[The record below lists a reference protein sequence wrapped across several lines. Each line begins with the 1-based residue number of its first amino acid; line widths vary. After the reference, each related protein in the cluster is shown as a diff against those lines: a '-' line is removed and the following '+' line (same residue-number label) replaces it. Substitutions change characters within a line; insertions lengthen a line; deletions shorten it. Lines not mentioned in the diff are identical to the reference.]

1 MSVVVEDPPRPS
13 GMDPRL
19 RQRRIEVRRAEGRRR
34 LRRLLIGL
42 GAVAAAALLWA
53 LTYSSVLDID
63 HLEVPGL
70 DVGKADAVRQAAA
83 VDIGAPILYLD
94 SEGAS
99 TRVEALPWVESA
111 GVHRSLPGTV
121 TIDVVERRAVV
132 AAPTPEGAWR
142 LLDVEGHAIA
152 DVPAPPLGVLALLGP
167 VAPPDIGAAAG
178 EPERAAI
185 TASTMLPAQLR
196 RARRR
201 GGLGRGRHRRATT
214 RTRGRRTTRPPH
226 RPSREVPVRACGARR
241 ARSRRDDR
249 RPRRAR
255 AASTR
260 ARARMRG
267 PRVARHGPVTRR
279 CHVSLS
285 CIDLVT
291 MLDLGCPRPVQRQA
305 QPEVDIT
312 INLKWR

>member
-42 GAVAAAALLWA
+42 GAVAAAALVWA

-70 DVGKADAVRQAAA
+70 DASKADAVRQAAA

-111 GVHRSLPGTV
+111 GVHRSLRGTV

-167 VAPPDIGAAAG
+167 VPPPDIGAAAG

-196 RARRR
+196 ERVGAVAWAEDGTVELRLAPAGVVRL
-201 GGLGRGRHRRATT
+201 GLPIDLPAKYLSALAVLDDLGPAATI
-214 RTRGRRTTRPPH
+214 G
-226 RPSREVPVRACGARR
+226 VLDVRAPR
-241 ARSRRDDR
+241 A
-249 RPRRAR
+249 
-255 AASTR
+255 
-260 ARARMRG
+260 
-267 PRVARHGPVTRR
+267 PV
-279 CHVSLS
+279 LA
-285 CIDLVT
+285 
-291 MLDLGCPRPVQRQA
+291 PA
-305 QPEVDIT
+305 
-312 INLKWR
+312 